1 MEVTAVG
8 PIEVALLGAEIVMT
22 GILKVES
29 PLVTGLPSVDEVPGS
44 PRDTVLVNVMTLV
57 GGAVSLQS

>member
-8 PIEVALLGAEIVMT
+8 PIEVELLGAEIVMT

-44 PRDTVLVNVMTLV
+44 PRVTVLVNVMTLV